1 MVSLGWFLYF
11 FYDRP
16 ETIRVAVTQDS
27 VDHRIIAAASKLL
40 RRERANIRFKTVL
53 VKDPAT
59 SAKTL
64 ESGNADLAIIRTD
77 LGQPVNGKAIVIMRR
92 SAAVIAAP
100 AGSSISSV
108 ASLRGKRIGV
118 LIDNGFSFEDRRL
131 LKTILAQYNVPANVV
146 QFIPLEMAQVAA
158 ATKTQRIDAVFM
170 IGAAGAG
177 PVADVVGLIAGS
189 GSKEPVLLSISQSY
203 AIAQASPAIS
213 AAKIVAGAFGGAKP
227 RPGQSLDSV
236 AVTTLLM
243 ADAKLH
249 DTVVSAITRA
259 IFSLKPRIA
268 ASIPAALRMEAPST
282 SKDAALSVH
291 PGAAAFLDGE
301 DLSLVMRYGD
311 YIYLAALLLSM
322 VGSAIA
328 ALLSHA
334 NRLDRR
340 YLDEIIVRLM
350 DLLAQ
355 TRMADSAAM
364 LKLAELEVDAIVASA
379 LTQEKGKAF
388 DSNMVST
395 LSLAVDQVRD
405 AIRDRRAEIRAG
417 AGQKKPAIRAAS

>member
-1 MVSLGWFLYF
+1 
-11 FYDRP
+11 
-16 ETIRVAVTQDS
+16 
-27 VDHRIIAAASKLL
+27 
-40 RRERANIRFKTVL
+40 
-53 VKDPAT
+53 
-59 SAKTL
+59 
-64 ESGNADLAIIRTD
+64 
-77 LGQPVNGKAIVIMRR
+77 
-92 SAAVIAAP
+92 
-100 AGSSISSV
+100 
-108 ASLRGKRIGV
+108 
-118 LIDNGFSFEDRRL
+118 
-131 LKTILAQYNVPANVV
+131 
-146 QFIPLEMAQVAA
+146 
-158 ATKTQRIDAVFM
+158 
-170 IGAAGAG
+170 
-177 PVADVVGLIAGS
+177 
-189 GSKEPVLLSISQSY
+189 
-203 AIAQASPAIS
+203 
-213 AAKIVAGAFGGAKP
+213 
-227 RPGQSLDSV
+227 V

-405 AIRDRRAEIRAG
+405 AIRDKRAEIRAG